1 MKNIRLI
8 LLVTLLALLAVGQK
22 AQATITESMT
32 FGGYHGTNGSQS
44 MYAWKISGFM
54 GTQSG
59 GPSAGISQSFSNQT
73 FNFGSGNSLTINGT
87 LNFNGTGSIENNVT
101 AGTQVT
107 LVFES
112 TNWLFY
118 GATVKN
124 LAGSTVS
131 GSGSPGS
138 DNKSITVTI
147 PSGTSFYNVYLEVAI
162 PISSANISGISA
174 NTYIDDCVNKPV
186 PVLTY
191 NQTTLTAGTDYTVS
205 YSDNDRDGTATLTVT
220 GMGAFAG
227 SNSVNYTIRAVTLS
241 DFVNL
246 GTNIYG
252 ITNKQDLAHLAAY
265 VNHGGNNCS
274 GLTFRQTADIVCD
287 DTYTPIGG
295 YNREQDQ
302 SHTIWVERHF
312 SGTYDG
318 QGRTI
323 SGITVSRT
331 GNNNYSDCYIGVIGN
346 AQYAVIKNIVLANS
360 SFMGY
365 QNVGGISGYGGNIS
379 NCRVESSVTIK
390 AGRNN
395 ASWFGGISGRNG
407 ASILGCVSAAS
418 VNKNDKTYTDC
429 FGGIAGLVAS
439 ATFRHNL
446 YVGTDVQSAH
456 NAGSIAGSAENP
468 HLVNNYYTS
477 IDRGG
482 VSGTDQDGARRA
494 HVVTLGANV
503 AIVGDETS
511 YDVSGLT
518 AIGDCALRSGNTIY
532 SGYNQTLTLNYTG
545 TIPDGKSVT
554 FFVNSNSIEG
564 NSFTMP
570 ASNVTITATLEDL
583 AHYTVRFDKN
593 KVAATGTMDDMSFIY
608 GTPQKLTSNAFSCTG
623 YNFGGWNTMPDGSG
637 DSYSND
643 ATVNNLTETADDVI
657 VLYAQWTPITYTI
670 TYDLAGGSVSP
681 SNPDSYTVESADIT
695 LVNPTRTGYTFR
707 RWRWTENNVNKYAET
722 VTISAGSTGNRSY
735 TAEWTGT
742 PWIGNGTE
750 NNPFIIS
757 TTTDLDNLAIDVN
770 HGITFQWKF
779 FELGADISY
788 SYTDAWD
795 NKNSTEN
802 NFSPIGRGQ
811 YRERNRSPF
820 RGVFDGKGHTISGL
834 RVNYTSGLD
843 AYHVGLFGDIQ
854 DGVVKNV
861 IVSNSTFKGKAWV
874 SAIAAN
880 NDGGSI
886 ENCRVDSNVCILP
899 ADDSG
904 GTIGGIVADNNK
916 TGSVLA
922 CLYAGTITLNS
933 RYYCHWVG
941 GIVGTNVG
949 IVKDCLYTGPTIEVK
964 GQAHEIGGVVGSMS
978 SSSYASLINNYYTAS
993 GMGGVGVKTNNAIG
1007 EDQDGA
1013 RIATAYPTIPADRI
1027 GTQTATYSNGIT
1039 AYEHGLAYN
1048 GTYYL
1053 DSRLTGSDV
1062 NLTLVQGTKDGVTS
1076 YWATFYNSST
1086 IFTLPAG
1093 ATAYTM
1099 SSAKQLYRLGADG
1112 RTIPDNTAVVIIADR
1127 ASIMLTVGANSTAI
1141 TVNGGGNILQGSDSA
1156 VTVSGLSGTPHV
1168 LGVVGDVFGFHPYTG
1183 TEIPANKAYYIE

>member
-44 MYAWKISGFM
+44 QYAWRISGFM

-59 GPSAGISQSFSNQT
+59 GPSAGTSQSFSNQT
-73 FNFGSGNSLTINGT
+73 INFGSGNSLTINGT

-147 PSGTSFYNVYLEVAI
+147 PSGTSFYNINLELAI

-174 NTYIDDCVNKPV
+174 STYIDDCVNKPV

-295 YNREQDQ
+295 YDHVN
-302 SHTIWVERHF
+302 STWIERPF

-323 SGITVSRT
+323 SGITVNRT
-331 GNNNYSDCYIGVIGN
+331 GNDSYSDCYIGVIGN
-346 AQYAVIKNIVLANS
+346 AKNADIKNIVLANS

-365 QNVGGISGYGGNIS
+365 RYVGGISGHNGNIS
-379 NCRVESSVTIK
+379 NCRVESSVSIK
-390 AGRNN
+390 AGSDG
-395 ASWFGGISGRNG
+395 ASWFGGISGRND
-407 ASILGCVSAAS
+407 ASIIGCVSAAS
-418 VNKNDKTYTDC
+418 VNKNGKASTDH
-429 FGGIAGLVAS
+429 FGGIAGLVAG
-439 ATFRHNL
+439 ATISHNL
-446 YVGTDVQSAH
+446 YVGTDVQSKSY
-456 NAGSIAGSAENP
+456 AGSIAGSDENA
-468 HLVNNYYTS
+468 HFVNNYYTS
-477 IDRGG
+477 TDRGG
-482 VSGTDQDGARRA
+482 VSGYDQDGARRA
-494 HVVTLGANV
+494 RVVTLGANV

-518 AIGDCALRSGNTIY
+518 AIGTCALRSGNTIY

-554 FFVNSNSIEG
+554 FFINGNSIEG

-570 ASNVTITATLEDL
+570 ASDVTITATLEDL

-593 KVAATGTMDDMSFIY
+593 KDAATGTMDDMSFIY
-608 GTPQKLTSNAFSCTG
+608 GTSQKLTSNAFSCTG

-643 ATVNNLTETADDVI
+643 ATVNNLTETADDVV
-657 VLYAQWTPITYTI
+657 VLYAQWTPIKYTI

-707 RWRWTENNVNKYAET
+707 RWCWKENSTNKYAET

-742 PWIGNGTE
+742 PWSGDGSK

-770 HGITFQWKF
+770 HGISFKSKF

-788 SYTDAWD
+788 SYIDAWN

-811 YRERNRSPF
+811 FREKVNSPF
-820 RGVFDGKGHTISGL
+820 SGVFDGKGHTVSGI
-834 RVNYTSGLD
+834 RVNMTTGLD
-843 AYHVGLFGDIQ
+843 AYHIGLFGKIQ
-854 DGVVKNV
+854 DGAVRNV
-861 IVSNSTFKGKAWV
+861 IISNSTFKG
-874 SAIAAN
+874 IAYI
-880 NDGGSI
+880 GGIAGYNAGGAI
-886 ENCRVDSNVCILP
+886 ENCRVESNVSFLP
-899 ADDSG
+899 ANTDGADCG
-904 GTIGGIVADNNK
+904 GVVGFNSTPG
-916 TGSVLA
+916 TVLA
-922 CLYAGTITLNS
+922 CLCAGTVSCNGKREVRAI
-933 RYYCHWVG
+933 G
-941 GIVGTNVG
+941 GIAGANSG
-949 IVKDCLYTGPTIEVK
+949 DVKDCLFIGPSIAMTNDAHIVGGIIGDFWTSTG
-964 GQAHEIGGVVGSMS
+964 SFS
-978 SSSYASLINNYYTAS
+978 NNYYTAS
-993 GMGGVGVKTNNAIG
+993 GMGGVGVATWNAIG

-1112 RTIPDNTAVVIIADR
+1112 RTIPENTAVVIIADR
-1127 ASIMLTVGANSTAI
+1127 ASIMLTVGTNSTAI
-1141 TVNGGGNILQGSDSA
+1141 TVNSGGNILQGSDSP